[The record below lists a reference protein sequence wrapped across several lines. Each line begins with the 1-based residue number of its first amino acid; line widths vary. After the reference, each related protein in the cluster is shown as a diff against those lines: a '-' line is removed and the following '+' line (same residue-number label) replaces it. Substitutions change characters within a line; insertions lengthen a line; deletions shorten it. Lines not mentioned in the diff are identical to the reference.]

1 VVAVMVIAM
10 FEFQSQLIFPTHAV
24 ASAGPLPPG
33 AEKLSLTVG
42 RHRLA
47 GIYIPPDDRA
57 ADRTLILGFG
67 GNAWNAQDVAEYLH
81 ELYPE
86 TDVVSFHYRGY
97 KPSGG
102 QASAEA
108 LLADAPLVFDFAVKK
123 VRPARTVVAG
133 FSIGSGIAAHLAA
146 IRPVKGAILVTPF
159 DSLKAVAQA
168 MYPWLPIA
176 PFFDHE
182 IDAASAVSKVKA
194 PMAVVA
200 AQRDEIVP
208 AERTDAL
215 RKKIPKLVFD
225 RTIERAGHNDIYS
238 RSDFQEAMRE
248 ALLAVTR

>member
-1 VVAVMVIAM
+1 MVIAM

-108 LLADAPLVFDFAVKK
+108 LLQT
-123 VRPARTVVAG
+123 RRW
-133 FSIGSGIAAHLAA
+133 FSI
-146 IRPVKGAILVTPF
+146 
-159 DSLKAVAQA
+159 SL
-168 MYPWLPIA
+168 
-176 PFFDHE
+176 
-182 IDAASAVSKVKA
+182 SKRCGR
-194 PMAVVA
+194 
-200 AQRDEIVP
+200 Q
-208 AERTDAL
+208 
-215 RKKIPKLVFD
+215 
-225 RTIERAGHNDIYS
+225 G
-238 RSDFQEAMRE
+238 RS
-248 ALLAVTR
+248 